1 MRCRAEE
8 HAKIELFG
16 ESVEALRNRCTLLCI
31 EGGIA
36 SAGVVLRK
44 RSDAETQQGST
55 RLTS

>member
-8 HAKIELFG
+8 HTEIELFG
-16 ESVEALRNRCTLLCI
+16 EIIEALRNRYTLLCI
-31 EGGIA
+31 EGGIT

-44 RSDAETQQGST
+44 RSDAETQKGST